1 MQTNEET
8 KVFEEY
14 LKSYEGIL
22 MESVKNIRTINNTR
36 DTFLVEFDNPDEIM
50 VLHVMPY
57 DYGEHLIYKSLDR
70 FREYARKFLNLDIV
84 GYINWDLLEEDE
96 FSALEMD
103 GEYDG
108 YVIIDTDDSSF
119 LVKRLV

>member
-1 MQTNEET
+1 MQTDT

-14 LKSYEGIL
+14 LKTYEGIL
-22 MESVKNIRTINNTR
+22 MESVKDIKTINNTR
-36 DTFLVEFDNPDEIM
+36 DTFLIEFDNPDEIM

-96 FSALEMD
+96 FSTLEMD

-108 YVIIDTDDSSF
+108 YVIVDTDDSSF